1 MTRFLPACLLCVLA
15 PLSSLAQEPVFV
27 MPEVPKLTVT
37 MKPEAALRD
46 GGYLQGQ
53 LVLQVQIA
61 SKFPFEA
68 LNVRLP
74 QIRDAEVHRLQ
85 APRTREV
92 RSYAG
97 DGYVFETALAI
108 FPTKSGLLEIPGVAV
123 EGAVEPLPDQERS
136 FRESSD
142 DLRLEIAGVAPRYS
156 DPWWLVSERVE
167 MSETWSK
174 PVEELR
180 LGDVVRREI
189 TLVAFGATAAHLP
202 ELEHSRTQGI
212 TVAKADGTAK
222 TERTAEGVTA
232 TVTQAWDLKIEA
244 DDFAYVSPMGVAYWH
259 PGEAREMRAALP
271 GKRIEPLPADERA
284 LAAALMS
291 DALAEHNQRLAVV
304 VLLAFVLL
312 TPLLVVGVAA
322 LWQAWPTRG
331 DLRLVRAC
339 AAAGSPTGLYRAVSE
354 WALAS
359 GIDLRTLE
367 ASTTSAYGEL
377 ERGVFSAR
385 TSTADRR
392 ELVRSLLRVSRR
404 MRLRRLL
411 AAMDRGLDRLLGPRR
426 RLEPS

>member
-1 MTRFLPACLLCVLA
+1 MIRFLIACLLSVLA
-15 PLSSLAQEPVFV
+15 PLSAAAQEPVFV

-37 MKPEAALRD
+37 LKPEAALR
-46 GGYLQGQ
+46 GTAYLQGQ

-68 LNVRLP
+68 LDVRLP
-74 QIRDAEVHRLQ
+74 QIRDAEVVRLQ

-97 DGYVFETALAI
+97 NGYVFETALAI
-108 FPTKSGLLEIPGVAV
+108 FPSKSGALEIPGVAV
-123 EGAVEPLPDQERS
+123 EGAVEPEPDRERS
-136 FRESSD
+136 FSERSA
-142 DLRLEIAGVAPRYS
+142 DLRLDIEGVAPRYS

-167 MSETWSK
+167 MTETWSK
-174 PVEELR
+174 PIEELR

-212 TVAKADGTAK
+212 TVAKADGSAK

-244 DDFAYVSPMGVAYWH
+244 DDFAYVSPLGVAYWH
-259 PGEAREMRAALP
+259 PGEGREMRAALP

-304 VLLAFVLL
+304 VLLAIVLL
-312 TPLLVVGVAA
+312 TPLLTVAIAA
-322 LWQAWPTRG
+322 LWQAWPTRS
-331 DLRLVRAC
+331 DLRLVKDC
-339 AAAGSPTGLYRAVSE
+339 AAAQKPAELYRAVSD
-354 WALAS
+354 WALRS
-359 GIDLRTLE
+359 GIDLRAPE
-367 ASTTSAYGEL
+367 PARTSAYRDL
-377 ERGVFSAR
+377 EHGVFSA
-385 TSTADRR
+385 TPSKADRR
-392 ELVRSLLRVSRR
+392 RLLRSLLGVSRR
-404 MRLRRLL
+404 TRLRALRTAL
-411 AAMDRGLDRLLGPRR
+411 DRSLDRLLGPRR

>member
-1 MTRFLPACLLCVLA
+1 MIRFLLACLLCILTPLLA
-15 PLSSLAQEPVFV
+15 RAQEPVLV
-27 MPEVPKLTVT
+27 MPEVPKLSVT
-37 MKPEAALRD
+37 LKPEAALRG

-68 LNVRLP
+68 LDVRLP
-74 QIRDAEVHRLQ
+74 QIRDAEVIRLQ

-97 DGYVFETALAI
+97 NGYVFETALAI
-108 FPTKSGLLEIPGVAV
+108 FPTKSGLLEVPGVLV
-123 EGAVEPLPDQERS
+123 VGAVEPESGQERAFS
-136 FRESSD
+136 ERSD
-142 DLRLEIAGVAPRYS
+142 DLRLDIAGVAPRFS

-167 MSETWSK
+167 MTETWSK

-202 ELEHSRTQGI
+202 ELEHSRTRGI
-212 TVAKADGTAK
+212 AVAKADGTAK

-232 TVTQAWDLKIEA
+232 TVTQAWDLKIET
-244 DDFAYVSPMGVAYWH
+244 DDFAYVSPLGIAYWH
-259 PGEAREMRAALP
+259 PGEGREMRAALP

-291 DALAEHNQRLAVV
+291 DALAEHKQRLAVV
-304 VLLAFVLL
+304 VLLAFVLI
-312 TPLLVVGVAA
+312 TPLLVVAIAA
-322 LWQAWPTRG
+322 LWQAWPTRS
-331 DLRLVRAC
+331 DLRLVKAC
-339 AAAGSPTGLYRAVSE
+339 AAAGQPAELYRAVSE

-359 GIDLRTLE
+359 GIDLRALE
-367 ASTTSAYGEL
+367 HGMTSAYRDL
-377 ERGVFSAR
+377 ERGVFSA
-385 TSTADRR
+385 TPWTADRR
-392 ELVRSLLRVSRR
+392 KLVRSLLRLSRR
-404 MRLRRLL
+404 LRLRGLRTAL
-411 AAMDRGLDRLLGPRR
+411 DRGLDRLLGPRR